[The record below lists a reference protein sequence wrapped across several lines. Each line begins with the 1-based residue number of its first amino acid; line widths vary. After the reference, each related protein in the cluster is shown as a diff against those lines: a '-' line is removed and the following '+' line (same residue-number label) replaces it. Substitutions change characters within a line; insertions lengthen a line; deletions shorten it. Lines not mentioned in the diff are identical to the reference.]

1 MLRAGQIIAGRYRL
15 EATIEE
21 GGMASIW
28 RAVHVDLGH
37 TVAVKFNTVRGPGA
51 EAAAERFLREAR
63 VAAAVRHRHVIDVI
77 DYGLTDG
84 GVPFIV
90 MEFLAGVDLGDRM
103 GMRPPLLAKDFLH
116 IVGSCLQGL
125 AAVHEAGIVHRDIKP
140 ENIFLIGDADGQF
153 PKLLDFGISRATT
166 RASGLRSSVPTI
178 EGILV
183 GTPEY
188 MSPEQARGLKDVD
201 FRTDLYSMGAVAY
214 EGLTGRVP
222 FEAEA
227 VGDLLMLITSGPR
240 LPVSRHRPELGPA
253 ISEWVDHAMA
263 RAREDRFEDARA
275 MRDALLAAMQTS
287 AASVEGWDDMSI
299 GSPVAVKPSD
309 SGAPSANSVIPTLDP
324 EDEVQSLGPAQE
336 LLRSRRPSA
345 METLDPIDEVS
356 ALPVTSSPKARRGLW
371 IGALVAAI
379 VGALVL
385 TLALQSGQTGGE
397 PQITATPDTQTRAH
411 EATQADEAVADTS
424 NAAPTPPTMVAVPP
438 PAAAAPPAVVGRPTT
453 TTTAH
458 PRPRPTL
465 RAAPVEVGGTEPP
478 ATSPMT
484 DAPANTMGN
493 TTMRG
498 APTPFVDPGF

>member
-1 MLRAGQIIAGRYRL
+1 ML
-15 EATIEE
+15 
-21 GGMASIW
+21 
-28 RAVHVDLGH
+28 
-37 TVAVKFNTVRGPGA
+37 
-51 EAAAERFLREAR
+51 
-63 VAAAVRHRHVIDVI
+63 
-77 DYGLTDG
+77 
-84 GVPFIV
+84 
-90 MEFLAGVDLGDRM
+90 
-103 GMRPPLLAKDFLH
+103 
-116 IVGSCLQGL
+116 
-125 AAVHEAGIVHRDIKP
+125 
-140 ENIFLIGDADGQF
+140 
-153 PKLLDFGISRATT
+153 
-166 RASGLRSSVPTI
+166 
-178 EGILV
+178 
-183 GTPEY
+183 
-188 MSPEQARGLKDVD
+188 
-201 FRTDLYSMGAVAY
+201 FR
-214 EGLTGRVP
+214 
-222 FEAEA
+222 
-227 VGDLLMLITSGPR
+227 
-240 LPVSRHRPELGPA
+240 
-253 ISEWVDHAMA
+253 
-263 RAREDRFEDARA
+263 
-275 MRDALLAAMQTS
+275 
-287 AASVEGWDDMSI
+287 
-299 GSPVAVKPSD
+299 
-309 SGAPSANSVIPTLDP
+309 
-324 EDEVQSLGPAQE
+324 
-336 LLRSRRPSA
+336 
-345 METLDPIDEVS
+345 S